1 MLMSKRLKTG
11 ALVSLLVSMPL
22 LSACSSPVLVSGWS
36 SQSKTLIPT
45 GNVCTNQN
53 GGRVSINVP
62 GSGKVMVTA
71 QAMLGLESHTAGG
84 IDMSMLHI
92 GATATDCTLENLT
105 EGYNQMGFSIP
116 KDEPS
121 WTASVVRLIPVT
133 LSRTFPV
140 NSAGSKTYFLNG
152 RRVAGNGD
160 IKIWEASMQA
170 VYYPDK

>member
-11 ALVSLLVSMPL
+11 LFFSFLVSMPL
-22 LSACSSPVLVSGWS
+22 LSACSSPVLVSGWA
-36 SQSKTLIPT
+36 SQSKTLLPVST
-45 GNVCTNQN
+45 VCTNQN

-62 GSGKVMVTA
+62 GPGKIMVTA
-71 QAMLGLESHTAGG
+71 QAMLGLKSHTAGG

-92 GATATDCTLENLT
+92 GASATDCTLDNPA

-160 IKIWEASMQA
+160 IKIWASSMQA